1 MGDGEDELLSG
12 CYRHALALAK
22 ETDVRTIAFPSI
34 STGAYGFPMDR
45 AARIAV
51 REIKKFLEQTSSM
64 EKVLLVC
71 FGQSAFDIHQK
82 AASEIRMTK
91 DE

>member
-1 MGDGEDELLSG
+1 MQSDRPIQG
-12 CYRHALALAK
+12 RN
-22 ETDVRTIAFPSI
+22 VRRSSCSFTPPAIRA
-34 STGAYGFPMDR
+34 GVR